1 VIDNVA
7 AMVARA
13 AAGDLTPAHGPR
25 LTAAVEAAIQANG
38 GREKHK
44 TPDQYIDPIAV
55 GALIV
60 AIAQFGYQVYTDRKK
75 RGQNPTRE
83 GIAQAIRIERRKR
96 SELTGEEIEIIEII
110 SAKLIEQ
117 ADDQLREPE
126 SGRAAGTRGNAMSRT
141 QQESVDARLS
151 SCAPTTADSP
161 PRQTAVHIAA
171 IRVIRAA
178 DQARCL
184 PGGSTF
190 ATTSASGIVVRI
202 SWSAAFRSSA
212 STADRR
218 QAARADRSAIPTP

>member
-1 VIDNVA
+1 MIDNVA

-13 AAGDLTPAHGPR
+13 AAGDLTPTHGPR

-38 GREKHK
+38 GRGKQK

-126 SGRAAGTRGNAMSRT
+126 SGPCLGLNSRVWT
-141 QQESVDARLS
+141 PDYPAVHPRQRTPLRDKLLCTSRLSASFVLLIRHGACQMQHLRYHVGERDSGADLVVGCLPRSGSTGVRSARLPE
-151 SCAPTTADSP
+151 PT
-161 PRQTAVHIAA
+161 AA
-171 IRVIRAA
+171 QSQRP
-178 DQARCL
+178 DMH
-184 PGGSTF
+184 P
-190 ATTSASGIVVRI
+190 
-202 SWSAAFRSSA
+202 
-212 STADRR
+212 D
-218 QAARADRSAIPTP
+218 